1 MWQNIFGLDAI
12 FTLVSESVKIDW
24 THNADLERKKQVK
37 DLMCFSNSDF
47 LLVAG
52 GHTG

>member
-1 MWQNIFGLDAI
+1 MWQNIFDFDEI
-12 FTLVSESVKIDW
+12 FTLVSESVKKNW
-24 THNADLERKKQVK
+24 THAADVERKKQVK
-37 DLMCFSNSDF
+37 DLICFSNSDF